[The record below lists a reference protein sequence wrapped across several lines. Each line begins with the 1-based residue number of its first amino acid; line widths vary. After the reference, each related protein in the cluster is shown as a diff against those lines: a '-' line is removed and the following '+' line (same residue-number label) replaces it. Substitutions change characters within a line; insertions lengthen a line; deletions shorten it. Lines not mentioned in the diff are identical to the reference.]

1 MKRREFL
8 LAAATAAVAAPA
20 LSFSGKLFAAPSP
33 NSPRFLLVFL
43 RGGYDCNNLLV
54 PYSSDF
60 YYESR
65 PTLAIARPDAANA
78 NSSIAL
84 NGNWGLNPVLRD
96 SMYPLWQKRQLAFI
110 PFAGTDDM
118 SRSHFETQDN
128 IESGEPSE
136 LRSNYRSGF
145 MARLSGQMT
154 SVPSIAFTDALP
166 LSFQGSGR
174 DIPNISLR
182 GNPKPVYDQ
191 RQAGILAGMYRDTS
205 LASAA
210 SDGLELRQTV
220 SKELMDEMTKAN
232 RGAPNAK
239 SFADETQRIA
249 TMMRDQYRLGFVDV
263 GGWDTHVNQGNTT
276 GQLANNLANLGKGL
290 AAYAD
295 ALGDEWNN
303 TVVVVVSE
311 FGRTFRE
318 NGNKGTDHGHG
329 TVYWVLGG
337 KVNGGRVAREQVA
350 VNAQSLLQN
359 RDYPVLN
366 NYRDVLAGL
375 MGRMWGLPGSQMQT
389 VFPGAKPRDLQ
400 LV

>member
-1 MKRREFL
+1 MNRREFL

-20 LSFSGKLFAAPSP
+20 LSFSGRLFAAPAST
-33 NSPRFLLVFL
+33 PRFLLVFL
-43 RGGYDCNNLLV
+43 RGGYDCNNLLI
-54 PYSSDF
+54 PYGSDF

-65 PTLAIARPDAANA
+65 PTLAIAKPDPYNA
-78 NSSIAL
+78 NSAIGL
-84 NGNWGLNPVLRD
+84 DDHWGLNPVLRD
-96 SMYPLWQKRQLAFI
+96 SIYPLWQKRQIAFV

-128 IESGEPSE
+128 IESGEPSGA
-136 LRSNYRSGF
+136 RSDYRSGF
-145 MARLSGQMT
+145 MARLSSQLT
-154 SVPSIAFTDALP
+154 HAPSIAFTDALP
-166 LSFQGSGR
+166 LTFQGSKQ

-182 GNPKPVYDQ
+182 GNTKPVYDD
-191 RQAGILAGMYRDTS
+191 RQAAILAGMYRDTS

-210 SDGLELRQTV
+210 ADGLELRQTV
-220 SKELMDEMTKAN
+220 SKELQEEMMKAN

-263 GGWDTHVNQGNTT
+263 GGWDTHVNQGSTT

-303 TVVVVVSE
+303 TTVVVVSE

-318 NGNKGTDHGHG
+318 NGSKGTDHGHG
-329 TVYWVLGG
+329 TVHWVLGG
-337 KVNGGRVAREQVA
+337 KVNGGRIAGPQVA

-359 RDYPVLN
+359 RDYPVLT
-366 NYRDVLAGL
+366 NYRDLLGGL
-375 MGRMWGLPGSQMQT
+375 LGRMWGLSGSQVQQ
-389 VFPGAKPRDLQ
+389 VFPGAKPQDLQ

>member
-1 MKRREFL
+1 
-8 LAAATAAVAAPA
+8 
-20 LSFSGKLFAAPSP
+20 LFAAPAS
-33 NSPRFLLVFL
+33 SPRFLFVFL
-43 RGGYDCNNLLV
+43 RGGYDCNNLLI

-65 PTLAIARPDAANA
+65 PTLAIAKPDPYNA
-78 NSSIAL
+78 NSAIGLDS
-84 NGNWGLNPVLRD
+84 NWGLNPVLRD
-96 SMYPLWQKRQLAFI
+96 SIYPLWQKRQIAFV

-128 IESGEPSE
+128 IESGEPSST
-136 LRSNYRSGF
+136 RSDFRSGF
-145 MARLSGQMT
+145 MARLSTQLT
-154 SVPSIAFTDALP
+154 NVPSIAFTDALP
-166 LSFQGSGR
+166 LSFQGSKR

-182 GNPKPVYDQ
+182 GSTKPVYDD
-191 RQAGILAGMYRDTS
+191 RQAAILAGMYRDTS

-210 SDGLELRQTV
+210 ADGLELRQTV
-220 SKELMDEMTKAN
+220 SKELQDEMMKAN

-263 GGWDTHVNQGNTT
+263 GGWDTHVNQGSTT

-303 TVVVVVSE
+303 TTVVVVSE

-329 TVYWVLGG
+329 TVHWVLGG
-337 KVNGGRVAREQVA
+337 KVNGGRIAGPQVA

-359 RDYPVLN
+359 RDYPVLT
-366 NYRDVLAGL
+366 NYRDMLGGL
-375 MGRMWGLPGSQMQT
+375 LGRMWGLSGSQVQQ
-389 VFPGAKPRDLQ
+389 VFPGAKPQDLQ

>member
-1 MKRREFL
+1 MNRREFL
-8 LAAATAAVAAPA
+8 FAAAAAATAP
-20 LSFSGKLFAAPSP
+20 LFSYSGRLFAAPASA
-33 NSPRFLLVFL
+33 PRLLLVFL

-54 PYSSDF
+54 PCGSDF

-65 PTLAIARPDAANA
+65 PTIAIARPDAANP
-78 NSSIAL
+78 NSAIAL
-84 NGNWGLNPVLRD
+84 DGQWGLNPVLRD
-96 SMYPLWQKRQLAFI
+96 SLYPLWQRKQLAFV

-128 IESGEPSE
+128 IESGEPTGQ
-136 LRSNYRSGF
+136 RTDYRSGF
-145 MARLSGQMT
+145 LARLSG
-154 SVPSIAFTDALP
+154 SLANVPSIAFTDALP
-166 LSFQGSGR
+166 LSFQGGGK

-182 GNPKPVYDQ
+182 GVAKPAFDE
-191 RQAGILAGMYRDTS
+191 RQSAILADMYKGTS
-205 LASAA
+205 LAAA
-210 SDGLELRQTV
+210 AADGLELRQKV
-220 SKELMDEMTKAN
+220 SKDLQDEMMKAN
-232 RGAPNAK
+232 RGATTAK
-239 SFADETQRIA
+239 NFAAETQRIA

-263 GGWDTHVNQGNTT
+263 GGWDTHVNQG
-276 GQLANNLANLGKGL
+276 GASGALANNLSNLGQGL
-290 AAYAD
+290 AAYAE

-337 KVNGGRVAREQVA
+337 RVRGGRIAGEQVA
-350 VNAQSLLQN
+350 VNAQNLLQN

-366 NYRDVLAGL
+366 NYRDMLGGL
-375 MGRMWGLPGSQMQT
+375 FARTWGLSPGQLQT

>member
-1 MKRREFL
+1 MNRRDFL
-8 LAAATAAVAAPA
+8 RSATAAAMAAPA
-20 LSFSGKLFAAPSP
+20 FSFSGRLFAAPASA
-33 NSPRFLLVFL
+33 PRFLLVFL

-54 PYSSDF
+54 PYASDF

-65 PTLAIARPDAANA
+65 PTLAIAKPDASNI
-78 NSSIAL
+78 NSAMAL
-84 NGNWGLNPVLRD
+84 DGHWGLNPVLRD
-96 SMYPLWQKRQLAFI
+96 SIYPLWQKRQVAFV
-110 PFAGTDDM
+110 PFAGTDDL

-128 IESGEPSE
+128 IEAGERSGQ
-136 LRSNYRSGF
+136 RSDYRSGF
-145 MARLSGQMT
+145 MARLSGQM
-154 SVPSIAFTDALP
+154 SHVPSIAFTDALP
-166 LSFQGSGR
+166 LTFQGSTR

-182 GNPKPVYDQ
+182 GNTKPVFDT
-191 RQAGILAGMYRDTS
+191 RQAGILAGMYKDTS

-220 SKELMDEMTKAN
+220 SKELQDEMMKAN

-239 SFADETQRIA
+239 NFAAETQRIA

-263 GGWDTHVNQGNTT
+263 GGWDTHVNQGNVT
-276 GQLANNLANLGKGL
+276 GGLANNLANLGKGL

-337 KVNGGRVAREQVA
+337 KLNGGRIAGEQVA
-350 VNAQSLLQN
+350 INAQSLLQN
-359 RDYPVLN
+359 RDYPVLT
-366 NYRDVLAGL
+366 NYRDMLGGLLA
-375 MGRMWGLPGSQMQT
+375 RTWGLSGSQLQA
-389 VFPGAKPRDLQ
+389 VFPGAQPRDLQ

>member
-20 LSFSGKLFAAPSP
+20 LSFSGKLFAQPA

-65 PTLAIARPDAANA
+65 PTLAIAKPDPGNA
-78 NSSIAL
+78 NSAIAL
-84 NGNWGLNPVLRD
+84 DSNWGLNPVLRD
-96 SMYPLWQKRQLAFI
+96 SIYPLWQKRQLAFI

-136 LRSNYRSGF
+136 QRSNYRSGF
-145 MARLSGQMT
+145 MARLSGQMA

-182 GNPKPVYDQ
+182 GNPKPVYDD
-191 RQAGILAGMYRDTS
+191 RQAGILAGMYRNTT

-210 SDGLELRQTV
+210 ADGLELRQTV
-220 SKELMDEMTKAN
+220 SKELQEEMVKAN

-239 SFADETQRIA
+239 NFADETQRIA

-337 KVNGGRVAREQVA
+337 KVNGGRIAGQQLA

-375 MGRMWGLPGSQMQT
+375 TGRMWGLSNSQSQL
-389 VFPGAKPRDLQ
+389 VFPGAHAKDLQ

>member
-1 MKRREFL
+1 MNRRQFL
-8 LAAATAAVAAPA
+8 LAAAAAATAP
-20 LSFSGKLFAAPSP
+20 LFSYSGRLFAAPAST
-33 NSPRFLLVFL
+33 PRLLLVFL

-54 PYSSDF
+54 PCGSDF

-65 PTLAIARPDAANA
+65 PTIAIARPDPANA
-78 NSSIAL
+78 NSAIAL
-84 NGNWGLNPVLRD
+84 DGQWGLNPVLRD
-96 SMYPLWQKRQLAFI
+96 SLYPLWQRKQLAFV

-128 IESGEPSE
+128 IESGEASGQ
-136 LRSNYRSGF
+136 RKDYRSGF
-145 MARLSGQMT
+145 LARLSG
-154 SVPSIAFTDALP
+154 SLANVPSIAFTDALP
-166 LSFQGSGR
+166 LSFQGGGK

-182 GNPKPVYDQ
+182 GVAKPAFDE
-191 RQAGILAGMYRDTS
+191 RQSGILADMYKGTR
-205 LASAA
+205 LAAA
-210 SDGLELRQTV
+210 ATDGLELRQKV
-220 SKELMDEMTKAN
+220 SKDLQDEMMKAN

-239 SFADETQRIA
+239 NFAAETQRIA

-263 GGWDTHVNQGNTT
+263 GGWDTHVNQGGAN
-276 GQLANNLANLGKGL
+276 GALANNLSNLGQGL

-337 KVNGGRVAREQVA
+337 RVRGGRIAGVQVA
-350 VNAQSLLQN
+350 VNAQNLLQD

-366 NYRDVLAGL
+366 NYRDVLGGL
-375 MGRMWGLPGSQMQT
+375 FARTWGLSQSQLQG
-389 VFPGAKPRDLQ
+389 VFPGAKPQDLQ

>member
-1 MKRREFL
+1 MNRREFL

-20 LSFSGKLFAAPSP
+20 LSFSGRLFAAPAST
-33 NSPRFLLVFL
+33 PRFLLVFL
-43 RGGYDCNNLLV
+43 RGGYDCNNLLI
-54 PYSSDF
+54 PYGSDF

-65 PTLAIARPDAANA
+65 PTLAIAKPDPYNA
-78 NSSIAL
+78 NSAIGL
-84 NGNWGLNPVLRD
+84 DDHWGLNPVLRD
-96 SMYPLWQKRQLAFI
+96 SIYPLWQKRQIAFV

-128 IESGEPSE
+128 IESGEPGSA
-136 LRSNYRSGF
+136 RSDYRSGF
-145 MARLSGQMT
+145 MARLSSQLT
-154 SVPSIAFTDALP
+154 HAPSIAFTDALP
-166 LSFQGSGR
+166 LTFQGSKQ

-182 GNPKPVYDQ
+182 GNTKPVYDD
-191 RQAGILAGMYRDTS
+191 RQAAILAGMYRDTS

-210 SDGLELRQTV
+210 ADGLELRQTV
-220 SKELMDEMTKAN
+220 SKELQEEMMKAN

-263 GGWDTHVNQGNTT
+263 GGWDTHVNQGSTT

-303 TVVVVVSE
+303 TTVVVVSE

-318 NGNKGTDHGHG
+318 NGSKGTDHGHG
-329 TVYWVLGG
+329 TVHWVLGG
-337 KVNGGRVAREQVA
+337 KVNGGRIAGPQVA

-359 RDYPVLN
+359 RDYPVLT
-366 NYRDVLAGL
+366 NYRDLLGGL
-375 MGRMWGLPGSQMQT
+375 LGRMWGLSGSQVQQ
-389 VFPGAKPRDLQ
+389 VFPGAKPQDLQ

>member
-1 MKRREFL
+1 MNRRDFL
-8 LAAATAAVAAPA
+8 RSAATAAMAAPA
-20 LSFSGKLFAAPSP
+20 FTFSGRLFATPA
-33 NSPRFLLVFL
+33 NAPRFLLVFL

-54 PYSSDF
+54 PYGSDF

-65 PTLAIARPDAANA
+65 PTLAIAKPDASNV
-78 NSSIAL
+78 NSAIAL
-84 NGNWGLNPVLRD
+84 DSHWGLNPVLRD
-96 SMYPLWQKRQLAFI
+96 SIYPLWQKRQVAFV
-110 PFAGTDDM
+110 PFAGTDDL

-128 IESGEPSE
+128 IEAGEPSGQ
-136 LRSNYRSGF
+136 RSDYRSGF
-145 MARLSGQMT
+145 MARLSGQMS

-166 LSFQGSGR
+166 LTFQGSTR

-182 GNPKPVYDQ
+182 GNTKPVFDT
-191 RQAGILAGMYRDTS
+191 RQAGILAGMYKDTS

-220 SKELMDEMTKAN
+220 SKELQDEMMKAN

-239 SFADETQRIA
+239 NFAAETQRIA

-263 GGWDTHVNQGNTT
+263 GGWDTHVNQGNVT
-276 GQLANNLANLGKGL
+276 GGLANNLANLGKGL

-337 KVNGGRVAREQVA
+337 KVNGGRIAGEQVA
-350 VNAQSLLQN
+350 INAQSLLQN
-359 RDYPVLN
+359 RDYPVLT
-366 NYRDVLAGL
+366 NYRDMLGGL
-375 MGRMWGLPGSQMQT
+375 LGRTWGLPGSQLQA
-389 VFPGAKPRDLQ
+389 VFPGARPRDLQ

>member
-20 LSFSGKLFAAPSP
+20 LSFSGKLFAQPA

-65 PTLAIARPDAANA
+65 PTLAIAKPDPGNA
-78 NSSIAL
+78 NSAIGLDS
-84 NGNWGLNPVLRD
+84 NWGLNPVLRD
-96 SMYPLWQKRQLAFI
+96 SIYPLWQKRQVAFI

-136 LRSNYRSGF
+136 QRSNYRSGF
-145 MARLSGQMT
+145 MARLSGQMS

-182 GNPKPVYDQ
+182 GNPKPVYDD
-191 RQAGILAGMYRDTS
+191 RQAGILASMYRNTS

-210 SDGLELRQTV
+210 ADGLELRQTV
-220 SKELMDEMTKAN
+220 SKELQDEMIKAN

-239 SFADETQRIA
+239 NFADETQRIA

-329 TVYWVLGG
+329 TVYWALGG
-337 KVNGGRVAREQVA
+337 KVNGGRIAGQQLA

-375 MGRMWGLPGSQMQT
+375 MGRMWGLPNGQLQS
-389 VFPGAKPRDLQ
+389 VFPGAHAKDLQ

>member
-1 MKRREFL
+1 MNRRQFL
-8 LAAATAAVAAPA
+8 LAAATAAVAAPS
-20 LSFSGKLFAAPSP
+20 LSFSGRLFAAPASA
-33 NSPRFLLVFL
+33 PRFLLVFL

-54 PYSSDF
+54 PYGSDF

-65 PTLAIARPDAANA
+65 PTLAIARPDASNA
-78 NSSIAL
+78 NSAIAL
-84 NGNWGLNPVLRD
+84 DNQWGLNPVLRD
-96 SMYPLWQKRQLAFI
+96 TIYPLWQRKQVAFV

-128 IESGEPSE
+128 IESGEPTQQ
-136 LRSNYRSGF
+136 RSDYRSGF
-145 MARLSGQMT
+145 MARLSGALT
-154 SVPSIAFTDALP
+154 DVPSIAFTDALP
-166 LSFQGSGR
+166 LSFQGGKK

-182 GNPKPVYDQ
+182 GVAKPTFDD
-191 RQAGILAGMYRDTS
+191 RQSAILADMYKGTS
-205 LASAA
+205 LAAA
-210 SDGLELRQTV
+210 AADGLELRQKV
-220 SKELMDEMTKAN
+220 SKDLQDEMMKAN
-232 RGAPNAK
+232 RGAASAK
-239 SFADETQRIA
+239 NFAEETQRIA
-249 TMMRDQYRLGFVDV
+249 TLMRQQYRLGFVDV
-263 GGWDTHVNQGNTT
+263 GGWDTHVNQGSTT
-276 GQLANNLANLGKGL
+276 GPLANNLTNLGQGL

-303 TVVVVVSE
+303 TIVVVVSE

-337 KVNGGRVAREQVA
+337 RINGGRIAGSQVA

-366 NYRDVLAGL
+366 NYRDLLGGL
-375 MGRMWGLPGSQMQT
+375 FNRTLGLSASQLQS
-389 VFPGAKPRDLQ
+389 VFPGARPRDLQ

>member
-1 MKRREFL
+1 MNRREFL

-20 LSFSGKLFAAPSP
+20 LSFSGKLFAAPA

-54 PYSSDF
+54 PYGSDF

-65 PTLAIARPDAANA
+65 PTL
-78 NSSIAL
+78 SIAKPDPYNTNAAL
-84 NGNWGLNPVLRD
+84 GLDSEWALNPVLRD
-96 SMYPLWQKRQLAFI
+96 SIYPLWQKRQVAFV
-110 PFAGTDDM
+110 PFAGTDDLT
-118 SRSHFETQDN
+118 RSHFETQDN
-128 IESGEPSE
+128 IESGEPSNE
-136 LRSNYRSGF
+136 RSDFRSGF
-145 MARLSGQMT
+145 MARLSGQMA

-166 LSFQGSGR
+166 LSFQGSKR

-182 GNPKPVYDQ
+182 GNTKPVFDD
-191 RQAGILAGMYRDTS
+191 RQASILAGMYHDTS

-210 SDGLELRQTV
+210 ADGLELRQTV
-220 SKELMDEMTKAN
+220 SKELQDEMMKAN

-249 TMMRDQYRLGFVDV
+249 TMMRDRYRLGFVDV
-263 GGWDTHVNQGNTT
+263 GGWDTHVNQGSTT
-276 GQLANNLANLGKGL
+276 GALANNLTNLGKGL

-337 KVNGGRVAREQVA
+337 KVNGGRVAGQQVA
-350 VNAQSLLQN
+350 VNAQTLFQN

-366 NYRDVLAGL
+366 NYRDVLGGL
-375 MGRMWGLPGSQMQT
+375 LGRMWGLSGSQLQT
-389 VFPGAKPRDLQ
+389 VFPGAHPKDLQ